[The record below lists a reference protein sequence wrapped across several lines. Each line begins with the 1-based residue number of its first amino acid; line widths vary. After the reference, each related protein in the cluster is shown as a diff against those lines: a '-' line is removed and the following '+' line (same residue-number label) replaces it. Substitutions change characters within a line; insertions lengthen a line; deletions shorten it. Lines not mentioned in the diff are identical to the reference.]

1 MIQRIPTSIKTGNA
15 FEHSRQI
22 LGKLHI
28 LFIELKKVC
37 NNEFGKYIIQN
48 RYNIY
53 VIRKRIAP
61 LIFIGYYSIFEIN
74 LRKSD
79 KFVTLSNASI

>member
-15 FEHSRQI
+15 FEYSRQI
-22 LGKLHI
+22 LDKLHI
-28 LFIELKKVC
+28 LFIEQKKVY
-37 NNEFGKYIIQN
+37 NNEFGKNIIQN
-48 RYNIY
+48 RCNIY

>member
-15 FEHSRQI
+15 FEYSRQI
-22 LGKLHI
+22 LYKLHI
-28 LFIELKKVC
+28 LFIEQKKVY
-37 NNEFGKYIIQN
+37 NNEFGKNIIQN

>member
-22 LGKLHI
+22 LDKLHI
-28 LFIELKKVC
+28 LFIEQKKVY
-37 NNEFGKYIIQN
+37 NNEFGKYIIQS

-61 LIFIGYYSIFEIN
+61 LIFIGYYSIFQM
-74 LRKSD
+74 K
-79 KFVTLSNASI
+79 

>member
-22 LGKLHI
+22 LDKLHI
-28 LFIELKKVC
+28 LFIKQKKVY

-48 RYNIY
+48 RCNIY
-53 VIRKRIAP
+53 VTRKRIAP

>member
-22 LGKLHI
+22 LDKLHI
-28 LFIELKKVC
+28 LFIEQKKVY
-37 NNEFGKYIIQN
+37 NNEFGKYIIQS

-61 LIFIGYYSIFEIN
+61 LIFIGYYSVFQM
-74 LRKSD
+74 K
-79 KFVTLSNASI
+79 